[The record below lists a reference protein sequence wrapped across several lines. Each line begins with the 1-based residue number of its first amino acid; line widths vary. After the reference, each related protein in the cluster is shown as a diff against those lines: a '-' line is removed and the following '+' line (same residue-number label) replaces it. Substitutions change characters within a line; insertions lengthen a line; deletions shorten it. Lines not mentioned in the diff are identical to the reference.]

1 MVISDWFGDRSFRY
15 WTTYSDTAIHME
27 RSPTTLSRWLYRVG
41 RRLRHRKSRD
51 STETSSTEPS
61 TSSSVLPAKIHNR
74 LLGIAPTAQQTVS
87 STAAMAALPII
98 PLFNPL
104 DPEDWFEGIVNT
116 LATGLTNVLGEVFVG
131 MVQEFLVID
140 PLYYQEG
147 ANATFIQNLQYSL
160 ILFPT
165 VIVLGTIAALF
176 SEAPEGSYLRQGIR
190 IVKALFALALIRPFL
205 HVAVVFT
212 NSVTK
217 LVMPETYAVSLAGPA
232 LNNAIGDLMGSAIAA
247 VLVYLAAGTISLIA
261 IALVVMILFLRI
273 FMIHLVYTA
282 FPILLVMWYTDW
294 GPLRYTNDVAM
305 FVFKVTAYLLLA
317 GPVIALALQTGCSMS
332 APDICVANASG
343 AHGSEALTA
352 GVDPSQNKLVLWK
365 RFLGWLSGLGLAGF
379 VGIQALSMGG
389 SSAGHLLGFSGLS
402 ALRGGGSG
410 GPSSSGG
417 SGGGGG
423 PTPSGGGGAGQHT
436 LRNFGGGSGAGPKA
450 YGATGSAKP
459 EFHPRQAASSARA
472 NLKQRVS
479 SARSTARSNAQRG
492 YRGVKSRKDWMS
504 QATWRQGARA
514 GAGLAG
520 GGVAL
525 GAREAKAGMSH
536 VKKNLNE
543 PIANWPGHAYRR
555 VKNGDWNPPN
565 DDLGAATDS
574 EVAADNEVLAL
585 PGGNPPLPEG
595 ETVNP
600 EYEDRAPDPREAQA
614 VVGGSDIEDAN
625 PHSVNETVQGWYDRV
640 KAKDQ
645 QKVEKMR
652 PDLANRDVSP
662 PSPSPSEEQI
672 QESVDDY
679 VDRTRNTDL

>member
-1 MVISDWFGDRSFRY
+1 
-15 WTTYSDTAIHME
+15 
-27 RSPTTLSRWLYRVG
+27 
-41 RRLRHRKSRD
+41 
-51 STETSSTEPS
+51 
-61 TSSSVLPAKIHNR
+61 
-74 LLGIAPTAQQTVS
+74 
-87 STAAMAALPII
+87 MAALPII

-294 GPLRYTNDVAM
+294 GPLRYANDVAM

-317 GPVIALALQTGCSMS
+317 GPLVALALQTGCSMS

-343 AHGSEALTA
+343 AHGPEALTA
-352 GVDPSQNKLVLWK
+352 GIDPSQNKLVLWK

-410 GPSSSGG
+410 SPSSSGG

-423 PTPSGGGGAGQHT
+423 GGGGPTPPGGGGAGQHT
-436 LRNFGGGSGAGPKA
+436 LRNFGGGSGTGPKA

-459 EFHPRQAASSARA
+459 EFHPRQAASSTKT
-472 NLKQRVS
+472 NLKQRAARLPWRKITERMDESGYVGTGCS
-479 SARSTARSNAQRG
+479 SWGRI
-492 YRGVKSRKDWMS
+492 SRR
-504 QATWRQGARA
+504 WRGAR
-514 GAGLAG
+514 
-520 GGVAL
+520 
-525 GAREAKAGMSH
+525 RS
-536 VKKNLNE
+536 
-543 PIANWPGHAYRR
+543 
-555 VKNGDWNPPN
+555 
-565 DDLGAATDS
+565 
-574 EVAADNEVLAL
+574 
-585 PGGNPPLPEG
+585 
-595 ETVNP
+595 
-600 EYEDRAPDPREAQA
+600 
-614 VVGGSDIEDAN
+614 
-625 PHSVNETVQGWYDRV
+625 
-640 KAKDQ
+640 
-645 QKVEKMR
+645 
-652 PDLANRDVSP
+652 
-662 PSPSPSEEQI
+662 
-672 QESVDDY
+672 
-679 VDRTRNTDL
+679 

>member
-1 MVISDWFGDRSFRY
+1 MSRLCDSLLPVDAISDWFGDRSFRG
-15 WTTYSDTAIHME
+15 WTTYRDTAIHMD
-27 RSPTTLSRWLYRVG
+27 RPLTTFIRWLYRVG
-41 RRLRHRKSRD
+41 HRLRHRKSGD
-51 STETSSTEPS
+51 ETDNPAAESS
-61 TSSSVLPAKIHNR
+61 TSSSVLSTEIQDR

-87 STAAMAALPII
+87 SSAAMVGLPII

-116 LATGLTNVLGEVFVG
+116 LATGLTNVLGEIFVG
-131 MVQEFLVID
+131 MIQEFLVIT

-160 ILFPT
+160 LLFPT

-190 IVKALFALALIRPFL
+190 IIKALFALALIRPFL
-205 HVAVVFT
+205 HVTVVFT

-232 LNNAIGDLMGSAIAA
+232 LNNAIGDLMGSALAA
-247 VLVYLAAGTISLIA
+247 VLVYLAVGVISLLA

-273 FMIHLVYTA
+273 FMIHLVFTG

-294 GPLRYTNDVAM
+294 GPLRYANDVAM

-317 GPVIALALQTGCSMS
+317 GPLIALALQTGCSMS

-343 AHGSEALTA
+343 AHGPEALTA
-352 GVDPSQNKLVLWK
+352 GIDPSQNKLVLWK

-410 GPSSSGG
+410 DPSSSGG

-423 PTPSGGGGAGQHT
+423 GGGGSTPSGGGGAGQHT
-436 LRNFGGGSGAGPKA
+436 LRNFGGGSGAGPRA
-450 YGATGSAKP
+450 YRATGSATP
-459 EFHPRQAASSARA
+459 EFHPRQAASSAKT
-472 NLKQRVS
+472 NLKQHVS
-479 SARSTARSNAQRG
+479 SARSNAQRA
-492 YRGVKSRKDWMS
+492 YRGVKSRKEWMS
-504 QATWRQGARA
+504 QATWGQGARA

-525 GAREAKAGMSH
+525 GAREAKAGVSH
-536 VKKNLNE
+536 VKNNLNE

-565 DDLGAATDS
+565 DNLGARTDS
-574 EVAADNEVLAL
+574 EVAAESDLS
-585 PGGNPPLPEG
+585 P
-595 ETVNP
+595 T
-600 EYEDRAPDPREAQA
+600 YEDREPRFEEAKAVAGDP
-614 VVGGSDIEDAN
+614 DIEGAN
-625 PHSVNETVQGWYDRV
+625 PHSINDRIQ
-640 KAKDQ
+640 KRYEHMLARDRE
-645 QKVEKMR
+645 KVEKMR
-652 PDLANRDVSP
+652 PDFIDNRGNDSL
-662 PSPSPSEEQI
+662 SRSSPSEEQI
-672 QESVDDY
+672 QGAVDDY
-679 VDRTRNTDL
+679 VDRTRDTGS

>member
-1 MVISDWFGDRSFRY
+1 
-15 WTTYSDTAIHME
+15 ME

-41 RRLRHRKSRD
+41 RRLRHRKSGD
-51 STETSSTEPS
+51 STETSATEPS
-61 TSSSVLPAKIHNR
+61 TSSSVLSAKVQDR
-74 LLGIAPTAQQTVS
+74 LLGVAPTAQQTVS

-294 GPLRYTNDVAM
+294 GPLRYANDVAM

-317 GPVIALALQTGCSMS
+317 GPLVALALQTGCSMS

-343 AHGSEALTA
+343 AHGPEALTA
-352 GVDPSQNKLVLWK
+352 GIDPSQNKLVLWK

-410 GPSSSGG
+410 SPSSSGG
-417 SGGGGG
+417 GGGGGGGGG

-436 LRNFGGGSGAGPKA
+436 LRNFGGGSGTGPKA

-459 EFHPRQAASSARA
+459 EFHPRQAASSTKT

-479 SARSTARSNAQRG
+479 SARNTARSNAQRA
-492 YRGVKSRKDWMS
+492 YRGVKSRKEWMS
-504 QATWRQGARA
+504 QATWGQGARA

-536 VKKNLNE
+536 VKNNLNE

-555 VKNGDWNPPN
+555 AKNGDWNPPN
-565 DDLGAATDS
+565 DDLGISTDS

-585 PGGNPPLPEG
+585 PEGNPPLPEG
-595 ETVNP
+595 ETLTP
-600 EYEDRAPDPREAQA
+600 EYEDRALDPKEAQA
-614 VVGGSDIEDAN
+614 VAGGSDIEQAN
-625 PHSVNETVQGWYDRV
+625 PHSVNEPVQAWYDRV

-645 QKVEKMR
+645 QKVEAMR
-652 PDLANRDVSP
+652 PDLINRDVSP
-662 PSPSPSEEQI
+662 PSSSPSEEQI

-679 VDRTRNTDL
+679 VDRTRNTDS